1 MKIELLK
8 RSLNETREQ
17 MKALLVKAESETR
30 SLDQQELAKFDEL
43 KGKAESLKATIQAA
57 ADLEETELRAM
68 PDLSASGAEKPA
80 PTEVELRDWLADGV
94 VPERSMTTTT
104 GAAVVIPAVQKSIQ
118 EKMVAASPIRRL
130 AAGFTTDALTYG
142 VPVEVTPA
150 NVLPGDETTDRG
162 ETDAPTVELANA
174 TLVEY
179 YAQPMV
185 SQRILDG
192 NGGGYDLEGFI
203 NSTVA
208 KAYIRKDNQLHADLL
223 NNAVEDP
230 AAFTFGK
237 VRVAGEITGPIGS
250 DSDAIQT
257 LRTAS
262 RILPLVHRSNAQ
274 WLVSSDVMAGLGKLE
289 TADLTPLWGTVEGGE
304 GKTLLGYPVN
314 ECEQLTPGTM
324 YLANWPE
331 AMFVVDN
338 PAGGNLRDPY
348 SKKGYVSLYSWMY
361 SGSQLTDPEAI
372 VKVKV
377 TVTAP

>member
-30 SLDQQELAKFDEL
+30 SMDQQELEQFNTLRA
-43 KGKAESLKATIQAA
+43 KAEGLHSTIQAA
-57 ADLEETELRAM
+57 AALEETELRAM
-68 PDLSASGAEKPA
+68 PSQGDSGATKPA
-80 PTEVELRDWLADGV
+80 PTRDEIRNWMANGEVA
-94 VPERSMTTTT
+94 ERSMTTTNT
-104 GAAVVIPAVQKSIQ
+104 AAVVIPAVQKSIQ
-118 EKMVAASPIRRL
+118 EKMVAASPLRRL
-130 AAGFTTDALTYG
+130 AAGHTTDALTYG
-142 VPVEVTPA
+142 VPVQVTGAEVK
-150 NVLPGDETTDRG
+150 PGDETTARG
-162 ETDAPTVELANA
+162 ETAAPTIELAEA
-174 TLVEY
+174 TLVEH

-192 NGGGYDLEGFI
+192 NGGGYDLEGFM
-203 NSTVA
+203 NGSVA
-208 KAYIRKDNQLHADLL
+208 KAYITKDNQHHADLL
-223 NNAVEDP
+223 NNAAEDP

-237 VRVAGEITGPIGS
+237 IRLAGSLTGS
-250 DSDAIQT
+250 DISVILKE
-257 LRTAS
+257 LRAATKV
-262 RILPLVHRSNAQ
+262 LPLVHRSSAQ
-274 WLVSSDVMAGLGKLE
+274 WLVASDVVTAFSNLE
-289 TADLTPLWGTVEGGE
+289 DTTKQPLWGSVEGGE
-304 GKTLLGYPVN
+304 GKSLLGYPVN
-314 ECEQLTPGTM
+314 ECEQLAPGTM

-331 AMFVVDN
+331 AMFIVDN

>member
-30 SLDQQELAKFDEL
+30 SMDQQELAKFDEL

-68 PDLSASGAEKPA
+68 PSQGDSGATKPA
-80 PTEVELRDWLADGV
+80 PTRDEIRNWMANGEVA
-94 VPERSMTTTT
+94 ERSMTTTNT
-104 GAAVVIPAVQKSIQ
+104 AAVVIPAVQKSIQ
-118 EKMVAASPIRRL
+118 EKMVAASPLRRL
-130 AAGFTTDALTYG
+130 AAGHTTDALTYG
-142 VPVEVTPA
+142 VPVQVTGAEVK
-150 NVLPGDETTDRG
+150 PGDETTARG
-162 ETDAPTVELANA
+162 ETAAPTIELAEA
-174 TLVEY
+174 TLVEH

-192 NGGGYDLEGFI
+192 NGGGYDLEGFM
-203 NSTVA
+203 NGSVA
-208 KAYIRKDNQLHADLL
+208 KAYITKDNQHHADLL
-223 NNAVEDP
+223 NNAAEDP

-237 VRVAGEITGPIGS
+237 VRLAGSLTGS
-250 DSDAIQT
+250 DISVILKE
-257 LRTAS
+257 LRVATKV
-262 RILPLVHRSNAQ
+262 LPLVHRSNAQ
-274 WLVSSDVMAGLGKLE
+274 WLVASDVVTAFSNLE
-289 TADLTPLWGTVEGGE
+289 DTTKQPLWGSVEGGE
-304 GKTLLGYPVN
+304 GKSLLGYPVN

-331 AMFVVDN
+331 AMFIVDN

>member
-30 SLDQQELAKFDEL
+30 SMDQQELAKFDEL

-68 PDLSASGAEKPA
+68 PSQGDSGATKPA
-80 PTEVELRDWLADGV
+80 PTSEEIRNWIANGE
-94 VPERSMTTTT
+94 VPERSMTTTNT
-104 GAAVVIPAVQKSIQ
+104 AAVVIPAVQKSIQ

-130 AAGFTTDALTYG
+130 AAGFTTDALKFG
-142 VPVEVTPA
+142 VPVEVTGA
-150 NVLPGDETTDRG
+150 DVLPGDETTVRG
-162 ETDAPTVELANA
+162 ETAAPTVELAEA

-179 YAQPMV
+179 YAQPQV

-192 NGGGYDLEGFI
+192 NGGGYDLEGFL
-203 NSTVA
+203 NSAVA
-208 KAYIRKDNQLHADLL
+208 KAYIRQDNALHANTL
-223 NNAVEDP
+223 NDAVETTT
-230 AAFTFGK
+230 AFEFGK
-237 VRVAGEITGPIGS
+237 IRVGGTLTGTDVSVILK
-250 DSDAIQT
+250 T
-257 LRTAS
+257 LRDAS
-262 RILPLVHRSNAQ
+262 KVLPLAHRSSAQ
-274 WLVSSDVMAGLGKLE
+274 WLISSDMMAKLS
-289 TADLTPLWGTVEGGE
+289 DLEDTTKQPLWGSVEGGE
-304 GKTLLGYPVN
+304 GKSLLGYPVN
-314 ECEQLTPGTM
+314 ECEELDAGTI
-324 YLANWPE
+324 YLANFKD

-372 VKVKV
+372 IKVKS
-377 TVTAP
+377 TLAA

>member
-17 MKALLVKAESETR
+17 MKTLLVKADNETR
-30 SLDQQELAKFDEL
+30 SMDQQELAKFDEL

-57 ADLEETELRAM
+57 ADFEETELRAM
-68 PDLSASGAEKPA
+68 PSQGDSGATKPA
-80 PTEVELRDWLADGV
+80 PTRDELKAWLVDGAV
-94 VPERSMTTTT
+94 SERSMTTTT

-130 AAGFTTDALTYG
+130 AAGFTTDALKFG
-142 VPVEVTPA
+142 VPVEVTA
-150 NVLPGDETTDRG
+150 ADVLPGDETTVRG
-162 ETDAPTVELANA
+162 ETAAPTVELAEA

-179 YAQPMV
+179 FAQPMV

-203 NSTVA
+203 NSAVA
-208 KAYIRKDNQLHADLL
+208 KAYIRNDNDLHAKTL

-237 VRVAGEITGPIGS
+237 VRLAGSLTGS
-250 DSDAIQT
+250 DISVILKE
-257 LRTAS
+257 LRAATKV
-262 RILPLVHRSNAQ
+262 LPLVHRSNAQ
-274 WLVSSDVMAGLGKLE
+274 WLVASDVVTSFSNLE
-289 TADLTPLWGTVEGGE
+289 DSTKQPLWGSVEGGE
-304 GKTLLGYPVN
+304 GTALLGYPVN
-314 ECEQLTPGTM
+314 ECEELTPGTM
-324 YLANWPE
+324 YLASWKD
-331 AMFVVDN
+331 ALFVVDN